1 MTIINIVMIP
11 IPSSCIIY
19 IYEGTNLH
27 SKNAIICIPP
37 ITHKFLL
44 TQSYLDLVLL
54 SEVLE
59 GPNSLDSDS
68 LRLRSLQVLLYKRE
82 SLDVTHVADSFQAE
96 DLVILVAGR
105 VEARL
110 NILQNKI

>member
-1 MTIINIVMIP
+1 MIIINIVMMTILSP
-11 IPSSCIIY
+11 CKIY
-19 IYEGTNLH
+19 MYVGANLH

-37 ITHKFLL
+37 ITNKFLL

-68 LRLRSLQVLLYKRE
+68 LRLRSLQVLLYKWE